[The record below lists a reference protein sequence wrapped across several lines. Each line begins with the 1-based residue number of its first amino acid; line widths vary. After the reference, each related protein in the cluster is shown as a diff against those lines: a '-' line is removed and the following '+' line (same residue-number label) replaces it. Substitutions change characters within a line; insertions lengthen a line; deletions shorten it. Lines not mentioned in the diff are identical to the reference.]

1 MARYSALALAALLSL
16 PTYARADDVCE
27 RQTQPQQQRGQQQDS
42 KAGNGDQGHPPRWWS
57 DPQLR
62 QQFAITDAQSKAVE
76 AIWQQS
82 LPDLRKLRDQ
92 LVALDDQVSK
102 MIQDGAPEASVNALV
117 DQTENLRAQAMKA
130 RTLMIYRMYKVL
142 KPEQRAK
149 VMETYPVHRDDHRD
163 GGRRDGGR
171 RDQR

>member
-1 MARYSALALAALLSL
+1 M
-16 PTYARADDVCE
+16 YARAGLTDDVCE
-27 RQTQPQQQRGQQQDS
+27 RQAQTQQQQGQQQDS
-42 KAGNGDQGHPPRWWS
+42 KGGPDQGHPQHWWI

-62 QQFAITDAQSKAVE
+62 QQLAITDAQSKAVE

-92 LVALDDQVSK
+92 LVALDGQVSK

-117 DQTENLRAQAMKA
+117 DQTENTRAQAMKA

-149 VMETYPVHRDDHRD
+149 VMEMYPVHRDDHRD

>member
-16 PTYARADDVCE
+16 PMYARADDVCE
-27 RQTQPQQQRGQQQDS
+27 RAQAQQPQQQQQQRGQQPDS
-42 KAGNGDQGHPPRWWS
+42 NGGRGNQHQPHWWI

-62 QQFAITDAQSKAVE
+62 QQLGITDAQSKAVE

-92 LVALDDQVSK
+92 LFALDDQVSK
-102 MIQDGAPEASVNALV
+102 MIQDGAPEASVTALV
-117 DQTENLRAQAMKA
+117 EQTENLRAQAMKG
-130 RTLMIYRMYKVL
+130 RTLMLYRMYKVL

-149 VMETYPVHRDDHRD
+149 VMEMYPVHRDDHRD
-163 GGRRDGGR
+163 GGRRD
-171 RDQR
+171 QR

>member
-1 MARYSALALAALLSL
+1 MAKYSALALAALLSL

-27 RQTQPQQQRGQQQDS
+27 RQTQPQQQRGQQPDG
-42 KAGNGDQGHPPRWWS
+42 KNGPDPGHPKRWWI
-57 DPQLR
+57 DPELR
-62 QQFAITDAQSKAVE
+62 QQFAITVAQSKAVE

-102 MIQDGAPEASVNALV
+102 MIQDGAPEASVTALV
-117 DQTENLRAQAMKA
+117 EQTENLRAQAMKG
-130 RTLMIYRMYKVL
+130 RTLMLYRMYKVL

-149 VMETYPVHRDDHRD
+149 VMEMYPVHRDDLRD